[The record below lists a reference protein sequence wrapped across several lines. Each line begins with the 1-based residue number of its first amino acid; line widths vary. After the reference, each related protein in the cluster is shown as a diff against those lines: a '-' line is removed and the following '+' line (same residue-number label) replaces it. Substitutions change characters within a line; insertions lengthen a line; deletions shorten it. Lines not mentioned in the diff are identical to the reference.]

1 MMSNNALYLSLR
13 LVAAVNGWRWA
24 EEIHYGE
31 NWRLGDCTEVD
42 LFCLGNKGKFHSTGN
57 K

>member
-42 LFCLGNKGKFHSTGN
+42 LFCLGNK
-57 K
+57 